1 MSVYEN
7 VLEVIKPYFSTPNG
21 AEIFLTRQCE
31 SHLQRKPVELTM
43 HDLVNLAKWA
53 MVSGGLQ
60 IGKAKAEEMSDKIL
74 RLRRAVTQVPLR
86 DRLGGGEFTV

>member
-1 MSVYEN
+1 MNVYQN
-7 VLEVIKPYFSTPNG
+7 VLEVVKPYFSTPNA

-31 SHLQRKPVELTM
+31 SHLQRKPAELAM

-60 IGKAKAEEMSDKIL
+60 IGKDKAQEMSDKIL
-74 RLRRAVTQVPLR
+74 ELRRTATQVPLR
-86 DRLGGGEFTV
+86 DRLAGGEFTV

>member
-1 MSVYEN
+1 MNVYQN
-7 VLEVIKPYFSTPNG
+7 VLELVTPYFKTPNA

-31 SHLQRKPVELTM
+31 SHLQRKPAELGM

-60 IGKAKAEEMSDKIL
+60 IGKEKAEEMSEKIL
-74 RLRRAVTQVPLR
+74 ALRRSMGAVPLR
-86 DRLGGGEFTV
+86 DRLAGGDLTV